1 MTYNVDEGT
10 DFVELQNAT
19 SALQFLMAVGQ
30 TISDVRATN
39 PSARMQAIAQ
49 QIIAAAP
56 TLVSLQEVDRWS
68 SGPFNPITQTCG
80 QPSVEVDMLQELM
93 AALSALGGHY
103 QVAVQAVQYAFPP
116 TPGLIL
122 QSTFLCVQVFD

>member
-1 MTYNVDEGT
+1 
-10 DFVELQNAT
+10 
-19 SALQFLMAVGQ
+19 
-30 TISDVRATN
+30 
-39 PSARMQAIAQ
+39 
-49 QIIAAAP
+49 
-56 TLVSLQEVDRWS
+56 
-68 SGPFNPITQTCG
+68 
-80 QPSVEVDMLQELM
+80 MLQELM